1 MGLNRPSNV
10 DCAAFRFNQII
21 YRWWSRY
28 GGNEFQSQTWLFRKK
43 ASKYKK
49 HLLCFS
55 RVSCYLYLYLCLG
68 FQEHS
73 SRHSVKFIS
82 ALQSV
87 RGMVTSPTSGLVSQT
102 IQTSLHFSFLTPP
115 PVSHCHSQSDAMSR
129 WRKYGWEVNKPR
141 WLLPL
146 IWGGRLIVLVAWW
159 SAEVSDYLHSCPS
172 LGTGWSER
180 PDDRR
185 SDTSAC
191 LMMLSI
197 RLTCPYHQ
205 GGGIEDVILSSCHP
219 LDHWPLALSS
229 GWLGLTPPVYLLW
242 NKLITFYVGAVEMD
256 K

>member
-1 MGLNRPSNV
+1 M

-87 RGMVTSPTSGLVSQT
+87 REMVTSPTSSLVSQT
-102 IQTSLHFSFLTPP
+102 IQTSLHFSFLTSP

-172 LGTGWSER
+172 LGSGWSER
-180 PDDRR
+180 PDEWHVCMSDDVVNQIDLSWPPGRR
-185 SDTSAC
+185 YTRC
-191 LMMLSI
+191 HL
-197 RLTCPYHQ
+197 
-205 GGGIEDVILSSCHP
+205 VILSSC
-219 LDHWPLALSS
+219 WPLTPGSLL
-229 GWLGLTPPVYLLW
+229 WLVGSDTSCVPPV
-242 NKLITFYVGAVEMD
+242 E
-256 K
+256 